1 MNDEEIVKFFEKEE
15 VLLSPEAVEFLK
27 GKDDDSLLRKI
38 LEKRGQEVF
47 ISKEFIEDLI
57 EEEKKIPLP
66 AVEVRRASG
75 FKPVAKEYSADL
87 KFMEDCDVSGR
98 CNCGGS
104 VEDFVNLFR
113 DRLKRT
119 RKMLEMRVGATG
131 MSKVTEL
138 GGFAKGREVRIIGMV
153 TSKIV
158 TKNGHI
164 LIELESE
171 EGVAKVLA
179 LKSEREPERSC
190 FEKAN
195 SLLLDEVIAV
205 DGRASEP
212 FVMATDII
220 WPDLPI
226 RDVRVTDRDLCIAFL
241 SDLHIG
247 SRFFLQEHFQ
257 KMLGWLNGEAG
268 GENGKELVGRIK
280 YLIIA
285 GDLVDGIGI
294 YPEQE
299 KELVMKDIYEQYGML
314 LKFLSSIPDYIEVII
329 SPGNHDAVRRAEPQ
343 PSISK
348 ELIKAD
354 DGRMHFI
361 GNPSFVEIEG
371 FKTLVY
377 HGTSLDSII
386 AGISG
391 MSYQHPEKPMVELLK
406 RRNLSP
412 IYGENP
418 IVPES
423 RDYMLIEEVPD
434 IVHMG
439 HVHKNGYENYKGT
452 VVINSG
458 TWQDQTDFQLRQGHT
473 PSPCVL
479 PILDLRSGRINVVN
493 FLKREAVG

>member
-27 GKDDDSLLRKI
+27 GKGDDSLLKKI

-47 ISKEFIEDLI
+47 ISKEFIEELI

-66 AVEVRRASG
+66 AVEVKRASD
-75 FKPVAKEYSADL
+75 FKPIAKEYSADL
-87 KFMEDCDVSGR
+87 KLMEDCDVSGR

-119 RKMLEMRVGATG
+119 RRMLEMRVGATG
-131 MSKVTEL
+131 MSNMTEL

-212 FVMATDII
+212 FVMATDVI

-226 RDVRVTDRDLCIAFL
+226 RNVRVIDRDLCIAFL

-299 KELVMKDIYEQYGML
+299 KELVMKDIYEQYDML
-314 LKFLSSIPDYIEVII
+314 LKFISSIPDYVEVII

-348 ELIKAD
+348 ELLKAN
-354 DGRMHFI
+354 DGRMHLI

-423 RDYMLIEEVPD
+423 RDYMLIEEVPN

-458 TWQDQTDFQLRQGHT
+458 TWQDQTDFQIRQGHT